1 MAPDPAVPT
10 STGIRPALRTGNRL
24 LITRGEEGEH
34 VLTGEID
41 QTTARMLRE
50 HLNATV
56 IERASVTIDLCA
68 VLYLQSAGV
77 AVLFDQADRF
87 DLRVRVRPGT
97 AVASVIRMCGLD
109 HVATVELVTAP
120 TN

>member
-1 MAPDPAVPT
+1 MAPDPAIPT
-10 STGIRPALRTGNRL
+10 STGIRPGLRTGDRL
-24 LITRGEEGEH
+24 LITRGDQGEH

-50 HLNATV
+50 HLNTTV
-56 IERASVTIDLCA
+56 PERSAVTIDLCS

-77 AVLFDQADRF
+77 AVLFDQADRN
-87 DLRVRVRPGT
+87 DLCVRVRPGT
-97 AVASVIRMCGLD
+97 AVASVIRMCGMD
-109 HVATVELVTAP
+109 HVATVELVPAP